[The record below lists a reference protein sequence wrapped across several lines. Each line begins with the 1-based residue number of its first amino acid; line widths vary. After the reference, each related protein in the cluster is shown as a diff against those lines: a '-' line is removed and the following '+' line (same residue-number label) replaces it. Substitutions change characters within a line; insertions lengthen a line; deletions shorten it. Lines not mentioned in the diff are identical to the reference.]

1 MTKSGYRLDWETL
14 KQDWPLWIVMIGLIV
29 SAFFIYPHLPEQVP
43 SHWNLKGEVDS
54 YMSRPQGAFVMPL
67 TVLVLYLLM
76 VIVPVIDPRRDNYV
90 RFKNAYRLMRWS
102 LVLFLGG
109 LWVLTIMFSMGY
121 DVNIS
126 LIVKAGVAL
135 LLAVIGNFMGQF
147 RHNYF
152 VGIKTPWTLAN
163 EEVWHQTHRLGGRI
177 WVAGG
182 LVCLAMSPINA
193 LWANYLYFA
202 SIMVM
207 ALVPMAYSF
216 ILYRRI
222 AA

>member
-76 VIVPVIDPRRDNYV
+76 VIVPAIDPRRDNYI
-90 RFKNAYRLMRWS
+90 RFQNAYRLMRWS

-109 LWVLTIMFSMGY
+109 LWVLTIMFAMGY

-126 LIVKAGVAL
+126 LIVKAGVSL

-216 ILYRRI
+216 ILYWRI

>member
-1 MTKSGYRLDWETL
+1 MKKGDNRFDWDTI
-14 KQDWPLWIVMIGLIV
+14 KQDWPLWVLMIGFLIG
-29 SAFFIYPHLPEQVP
+29 AFFLYPHLPEQVP

-54 YMSRPQGAFVMPL
+54 YTTRTLGAFLMP
-67 TVLVLYLLM
+67 VLAIILYLTMIL
-76 VIVPVIDPRRDNYV
+76 VSVIDPRRENYV
-90 RFKNAYRLMRWS
+90 RFKNAYRLMRWIM
-102 LVLFLGG
+102 VLFLGG
-109 LWVLTIMFSMGY
+109 LYVLTMLFSLGY
-121 DVNIS
+121 DINIG

-163 EEVWHQTHRLGGRI
+163 EKVWNQTHRFGGRI

-182 LVCLAMSPINA
+182 LVCLAMSPLNA

-202 SIMVM
+202 SIMLM
-207 ALVPMAYSF
+207 AFVPMVYSYL
-216 ILYRRI
+216 LYRRI
-222 AA
+222 VG

>member
-1 MTKSGYRLDWETL
+1 MGFL
-14 KQDWPLWIVMIGLIV
+14 IG
-29 SAFFIYPHLPEQVP
+29 AFFLYPHLPEQVP

-54 YMSRPQGAFVMPL
+54 YTTRTLGAFLMP
-67 TVLVLYLLM
+67 VLAIILYLTMIL
-76 VIVPVIDPRRDNYV
+76 VSVIDPRRENYV
-90 RFKNAYRLMRWS
+90 RFKNAYRLMRWIM
-102 LVLFLGG
+102 VLFLGG
-109 LWVLTIMFSMGY
+109 LYVLTMLFSLGY
-121 DVNIS
+121 DINIG

-163 EEVWHQTHRLGGRI
+163 EKVWNQTHRFGGRI

-182 LVCLAMSPINA
+182 LVCLAMSPLNA

-202 SIMVM
+202 SIMLM
-207 ALVPMAYSF
+207 AFVPMVYSYL
-216 ILYRRI
+216 LYRRI
-222 AA
+222 VG

>member
-1 MTKSGYRLDWETL
+1 MTKAGNRFDWETI
-14 KQDWPLWIVMIGLIV
+14 KQDWPLWVLMIGLLIG
-29 SAFFIYPHLPEQVP
+29 AFFVYPHLPEQVP

-54 YMSRPQGAFVMPL
+54 YTTRAPGAFAMPL
-67 TVLVLYLLM
+67 LAIVLYLSMILM
-76 VIVPVIDPRRDNYV
+76 SVVDPRRENYV
-90 RFKNAYRLMRWS
+90 RFKSAYRLMRWS

-109 LWVLTIMFSMGY
+109 LYVLTMLFSLGY

-126 LIVKAGVAL
+126 LIVKAGVAVL
-135 LLAVIGNFMGQF
+135 LTVIGNFMGQF

-163 EEVWHQTHRLGGRI
+163 EEVWHQTHRFGGRI
-177 WVAGG
+177 WVVGG
-182 LVCLAMSPINA
+182 LVCLAMSPLNA

-207 ALVPMAYSF
+207 AIVPMVYSYLLF
-216 ILYRRI
+216 RRI
-222 AA
+222 AD

>member
-29 SAFFIYPHLPEQVP
+29 SAFLIYPHLPEQVP

-76 VIVPVIDPRRDNYV
+76 VIVPAIDPRRDNYI
-90 RFKNAYRLMRWS
+90 RFQNAYRLMRWS

-109 LWVLTIMFSMGY
+109 LWVLTIMFAMGY

-126 LIVKAGVAL
+126 LIVKAGVSL